1 MGFIGL
7 PEAAVR
13 DAARCGPQG
22 ADADVTEATDALRAT
37 LQRLTD
43 DLQANYPVDGAGQWW
58 HPARLGGTAPTVAE
72 TAHEQRGSR
81 RPDGTAG

>member
-1 MGFIGL
+1 MPVHVLVGE
-7 PEAAVR
+7 PVTVA
-13 DAARCGPQG
+13 